1 MNKKE
6 KLIIKNIL
14 DNMPIWEMLDLTKEI
29 IERVNK
35 QEIIERV
42 NKLLEFD
49 ENESLSKQKEFKE

>member
-35 QEIIERV
+35 
-42 NKLLEFD
+42 LLEFD